1 MYSHL
6 KNSTLDPLI
15 YTRLHDTIREIYS
28 NAAYNND
35 AYRIIDLLDS
45 VSQQQLIS
53 KLWVKEILTLYS
65 ADLGRVAYLCGWYG
79 LGSYLLKDHAS
90 QIDSIDMDPGSKD
103 LGRKLFDGIKFVT
116 ENIFSRNLRVYDT
129 IVCTSCEHLPIGA
142 VNKIISQCDNKLVCL
157 QSTDFKH
164 PTHVNTHATVD
175 DFISSIDRMHMSVV
189 WKGSIELGD
198 CNRHMVIL
206 K

>member
-1 MYSHL
+1 M
-6 KNSTLDPLI
+6 
-15 YTRLHDTIREIYS
+15 HDTIREIYS

-65 ADLGRVAYLCGWYG
+65 VDLGRVAYLCGWYG

-103 LGRKLFDGIKFVT
+103 LGRKLFDGIKFIT

-142 VNKIISQCDNKLVCL
+142 VNKIISQCGNKLVCL

-175 DFISSIDRMHMSVV
+175 DFISSIDRMHMSIV